1 MPANLKGKL
10 TDLFD
15 DPSRELVSRV
25 IDAMIDVPDTPLK
38 DYLDDEDVV
47 ESMKLLAAVG
57 KLMGIKAAKRCQRC
71 NMLERRWEQHG
82 CLDEKCPMEKK
93 RGR

>member
-1 MPANLKGKL
+1 M
-10 TDLFD
+10 
-15 DPSRELVSRV
+15 
-25 IDAMIDVPDTPLK
+25 
-38 DYLDDEDVV
+38 